1 MALRSSTFG
10 KDWKQAP
17 TGCFYMSRRL
27 APKNLSQRM
36 VDRIQPDQWVSE
48 NLGYGH
54 GSLQVRGTPTGGRYY
69 LRTGKGRSR
78 LPLGAAKGRDRV
90 TLDEAR
96 RRAWAASADQAHRAL
111 PQGALGALLEA
122 YCDTLAQNGSNSE
135 TSTRAMLHRHVR
147 DTHPQLWLQ
156 PAPSVLPE
164 QIVGVL
170 DLLVAD
176 GKIATAGKLRTSLNA
191 AFNRALRADL
201 CARSPLMRGFGLI
214 RNPVT
219 LIASLSPPRSTPERV
234 LTIHE
239 LRALWRALNDVDTPT
254 GAILRFYLL
263 TGGQR
268 VTQLLRARRED
279 LVAGGV
285 MLYDPKGRRTE
296 ARPHLV
302 PIIDAARDTLDAIPG
317 EEPSLLA
324 LKPVGWPRIQQ
335 PCFGASSQSHKS
347 SEARAG
353 RARESTSRR
362 FAGLSKR
369 NWRLRVS
376 RRPFGRTFRATTWV
390 ASRRAIT
397 IAIRTSMKSGQP
409 SKRFFS

>member
-78 LPLGAAKGRDRV
+78 LPLGAAKGRDRLP
-90 TLDEAR
+90 LDEAR
-96 RRAWAASADQAHRAL
+96 RRAWAASADQANACTPAGGAGRSIGGLLRHPRAEW
-111 PQGALGALLEA
+111 Q
-122 YCDTLAQNGSNSE
+122 QQQ

-191 AFNRALRADL
+191 AFNRALGPT
-201 CARSPLMRGFGLI
+201 CAC
-214 RNPVT
+214 
-219 LIASLSPPRSTPERV
+219 
-234 LTIHE
+234 
-239 LRALWRALNDVDTPT
+239 
-254 GAILRFYLL
+254 
-263 TGGQR
+263 
-268 VTQLLRARRED
+268 
-279 LVAGGV
+279 
-285 MLYDPKGRRTE
+285 GR
-296 ARPHLV
+296 P
-302 PIIDAARDTLDAIPG
+302 
-317 EEPSLLA
+317 
-324 LKPVGWPRIQQ
+324 
-335 PCFGASSQSHKS
+335 
-347 SEARAG
+347 
-353 RARESTSRR
+353 
-362 FAGLSKR
+362 
-369 NWRLRVS
+369 
-376 RRPFGRTFRATTWV
+376 
-390 ASRRAIT
+390 
-397 IAIRTSMKSGQP
+397 
-409 SKRFFS
+409 